1 MDHAHRDVSGGVP
14 RAMVFGAN
22 DGLVSNVSLILGIAG
37 ASAEAGLVR
46 LAGIAGLVAGAV
58 SMAAGEYIS
67 MKAQA
72 ELLERELAL
81 ERIELRRNP
90 EVELAELTDA
100 YERKGMRPDR
110 AAEFAQEMMRDPEL
124 ALEAHAREELGVDPD
139 TLGSPVGAAVGSFF
153 AFSLGAFI
161 PLLPWFFLT
170 GATATV
176 VSISLALF
184 AAAALGVALAA
195 MTTKRFLFG
204 ALRQAGIAGGAAAI
218 TYGIG
223 SAVGVGVG

>member
-37 ASAEAGLVR
+37 ASAEPGLVR

-81 ERIELRRNP
+81 ERIELHRNP

-110 AAEFAQEMMRDPEL
+110 AAAFAQEMMRDPEL
-124 ALEAHAREELGVDPD
+124 ALEAHAREELGVDPG
-139 TLGSPVGAAVGSFF
+139 TLGSPVGAAVGSFV